1 MKEKRYNQESNF
13 LLIFSFYF
21 VRALSLLPSF
31 LSEELD
37 PVGRPA
43 GAATAAELCL
53 HGALWVLRVTL
64 SQSLCSFCSSLGYA
78 RHQTWPK
85 WTVFM
90 STMAGPRSLGLWAVL
105 SLSQT
110 RGTESGSP
118 VLPLQ
123 KLSTLECTS
132 NLRGSQASFNYQP
145 LRSLPVG
152 SPSVPGVQAT

>member
-21 VRALSLLPSF
+21 ICALSLLQLF

-37 PVGRPA
+37 RVGRPA

-53 HGALWVLRVTL
+53 HVWVLRVIL

-85 WTVFM
+85 WMVFM
-90 STMAGPRSLGLWAVL
+90 PTMAGPRSLGLWVVL

-110 RGTESGSP
+110 RGTEARSP

-123 KLSTLECTS
+123 TLSKLECTS